1 MRLSLPSL
9 LFFGGILF
17 LFLSNSSGVPQAVT
31 KAPGESGQ
39 NCGACHSG
47 GNFNSA
53 ITLTVKDTDGNVV
66 NSYKPG
72 QNYQLEVKVTGQNN
86 PRSFGFQMVS
96 LSDSGNKDMGN
107 WSDLGQRVKSI
118 TLLQRKYLVQSSAK
132 MDGIFTAT
140 WKAPS
145 ADTSNISFYYSGL
158 AINLNGNTNGDSPVS
173 GKLTLTPGST
183 STQSDD
189 NLLSIV
195 LYPNP
200 VQDILYLSCPYELNE
215 VKVYNLKGQ
224 KVLQQQ
230 SNLQEGI
237 TVQHLLPGPYL
248 IEVAG
253 KGAKKPKMFS
263 FVKF

>member
-1 MRLSLPSL
+1 MRVFLPTF
-9 LFFGGILF
+9 LFFSGVLF

-31 KAPGESGQ
+31 RAPGESGL

-47 GNFNSA
+47 GAFNSA
-53 ITLTVKDTDGNVV
+53 ITLTIKDTSGSIVT
-66 NSYKPG
+66 SYKPD
-72 QNYQLEVKVTGQNN
+72 QTYQLEVKVSGQNN
-86 PRSFGFQMVS
+86 PRSFGFQLVS

-107 WSDLGQRVKSI
+107 WSNLGQRVKTI

-132 MDGIFTAT
+132 QDGIFTAT

-158 AINLNGNTNGDSPVS
+158 AVNLNGNTNGDSPVS
-173 GKLTLTPGST
+173 GKLTLTPSST
-183 STQSDD
+183 SAQSVE
-189 NLLSIV
+189 NPLNVV

-200 VQDILYLSCPYELNE
+200 VQDILYIAGPTILDE
-215 VKVYNLKGQ
+215 VIIYDLKGQ

-230 SNLQEGI
+230 SNLQDGI
-237 TVQHLLPGPYL
+237 AVQHLLPGPYM

-253 KGAKKPKMFS
+253 KELNRTKMFS
-263 FVKF
+263 FMKF